1 VEHEPQVFE
10 INISNSCST
19 IEAFSGILSGF
30 YTPGIAGRRLRLD
43 NLNTTDF
50 TTSQMAGVRPPV
62 SGTTLPLLNQPE
74 GRGPPIRRGSYE
86 GVNRAV
92 WDSAPPKN
100 QTAHRGTQ
108 LGISGPY
115 GIGST
120 GYDDKPHI
128 PPHWKVPGFR
138 TPQPFTSEPEALS
151 HYLRVGITRDSGTR
165 TFSTMEGPTASST
178 DVPSDKDELSLVLPH
193 VGQLG

>member
-128 PPHWKVPGFR
+128 PPTGRFPASGLHN
-138 TPQPFTSEPEALS
+138 LS
-151 HYLRVGITRDSGTR
+151 HPNQRPYPTTCVWASRGTQ
-165 TFSTMEGPTASST
+165 GPE
-178 DVPSDKDELSLVLPH
+178 PSPPWKGPPPLAPTYPQIRMNLAWCCPTW
-193 VGQLG
+193 GN